1 MIVLEGII
9 LAFVGYV
16 IGILLSHVGMSI
28 FATQMEETYRYS
40 FSGWEFMKE
49 EGYLLFGALGV
60 GFIAAILPAIQ
71 ASNTDIS
78 TTLSE
83 G

>member
-1 MIVLEGII
+1 MLEGII
-9 LAFVGYV
+9 LAFVGYL
-16 IGILLSHVGMSI
+16 IGILLSHAGMSI
-28 FATQMEETYRYS
+28 FAAQMEETYRYS

-49 EGYLLFGALGV
+49 EAYLLFGALAV